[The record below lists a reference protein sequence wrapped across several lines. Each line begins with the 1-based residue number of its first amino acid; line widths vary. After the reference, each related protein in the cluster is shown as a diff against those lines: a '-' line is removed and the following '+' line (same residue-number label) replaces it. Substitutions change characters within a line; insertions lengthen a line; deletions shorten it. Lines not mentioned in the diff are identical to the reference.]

1 MPSGDKIEAHFCS
14 PKMASHVHVWH
25 TVRPYCEVMWGQG
38 QGYLQVRGGVGGVGF
53 HHGARVAGLQNNLGQ
68 NTLQKI

>member
-1 MPSGDKIEAHFCS
+1 MCWLA
-14 PKMASHVHVWH
+14 VWH

-38 QGYLQVRGGVGGVGF
+38 QGYLQVRGGLGGLGVFGGDEGWGVGF